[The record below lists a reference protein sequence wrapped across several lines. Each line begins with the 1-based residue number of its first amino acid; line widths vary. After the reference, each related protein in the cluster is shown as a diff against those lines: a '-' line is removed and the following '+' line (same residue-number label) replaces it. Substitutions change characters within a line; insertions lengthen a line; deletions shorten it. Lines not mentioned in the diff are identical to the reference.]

1 MAQWNENNDPANQD
15 DYPETN
21 LGNMQEDDSEDA
33 AKFNSVEQEQAVDE
47 RIASENNVDVSVNN
61 EPAGDSADINN
72 NIGEE
77 LGGITNLSLDQLKKE
92 GDPEGDR

>member
-21 LGNMQEDDSEDA
+21 LGNMQEGNDGNA
-33 AKFNSVEQEQAVDE
+33 AKFNTAEQQQAIDE
-47 RIASENNVDVSVNN
+47 RIASENNVDVSVND
-61 EPAGDSADINN
+61 EPTVDNADINN
-72 NIGEE
+72 DIGEE

-92 GDPEGDR
+92 GDPEGER